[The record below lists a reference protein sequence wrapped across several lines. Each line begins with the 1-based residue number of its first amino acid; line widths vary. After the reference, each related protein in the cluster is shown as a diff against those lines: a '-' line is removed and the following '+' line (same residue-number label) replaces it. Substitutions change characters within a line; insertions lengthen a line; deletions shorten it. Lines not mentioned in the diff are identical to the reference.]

1 MYLTIGVALSIFML
15 LSNNVHAQ
23 ETQKQEPVNSS
34 FAEIADSAALAND
47 SLEVKAATDSSIQK
61 IDSIDL
67 KFSESEIKVPITYS
81 AEDSIVYDLDTRKMY
96 LYNKADLKYEAMELE
111 ADSVEFD
118 WNTFTLAAGGRMN
131 DSTGEVSGKPIFKE
145 SDKEY
150 RAGRMAYNFKT
161 KRGKIFDVIT
171 QEGEAYIH
179 SDAVKRNEFDE
190 WYSLRAK
197 YTTCNLD
204 HPHYYFRAKKVKVVP
219 NKVLVTGPANL
230 VVGDAPT
237 PLFIPF
243 GIFPAKQGKRSGI
256 IVPKPGQDVAYG
268 FFLREGGYFWA
279 VNDYFNLKFTGDVFT
294 NGTFGLSVGS
304 QYKVN
309 YIANGTFAFTY
320 YRTQP
325 EDADIPGARA
335 GNSFAFNWSHTQ
347 DPKSIPNSNFSIN
360 INAQSSN
367 FFQASRVTDSRV
379 LQTQFTSAVAFS
391 RVFPGKPVSLSLN
404 FNHDQNLLTKRLNIT
419 LPVFRLNVSR
429 ITPFKSKVSTG
440 APKWFENIGF
450 TYAFEAKSFVSTFDS
465 LFFRRETITKDL
477 KYGINQNFA
486 VDAPITFLKY
496 FNFNPSFNYQERW
509 YFQQENRR
517 WNGDTVY
524 VLNPITG
531 NVDTFNGRVERDT
544 AFGFYGVRDFGVS
557 GSLSTKLTGIF
568 NFKGKYIKA
577 IRHIFTPLVAFNYR
591 PDFGSSLW
599 RYYRDVQVTNA
610 EGVALARY
618 SPHEIN
624 QSVYGVPGQ
633 GQVGVLTFA
642 LNNNFDVKAF
652 SKRDTAT
659 NVQYLGILER
669 FNISGGYNFLADSL
683 RLQPFLFEG
692 NSRILNNLTL
702 NFRFVLDPYA
712 TDSQNRK
719 INRFHFAETGRLLR
733 FSTANFALNATFQGK
748 TKNGAAAPPPPPRG
762 MSDYVSFN
770 PDDYYDFN
778 IPWTVNVAYNFDIT
792 RGTFDNPDTIVTT
805 QALRLNGDFNLTP
818 NWKFAVNTGFDFV
831 QMLPS
836 LTNLTVIRNL
846 HCWELSF
853 NWTAFPVQFQQFL
866 IELKV
871 KSSVLQDLKLTRR
884 RTFLQGGF

>member
-1 MYLTIGVALSIFML
+1 MYLTIGVAMSIL
-15 LSNNVHAQ
+15 LFS
-23 ETQKQEPVNSS
+23 TDVNGQNKERNGGIK
-34 FAEIADSAALAND
+34 AGIMGAVDTTKKVID
-47 SLEVKAATDSSIQK
+47 SLNVTTDSLGQK
-61 IDSIDL
+61 VDTVSAQ
-67 KFSESEIKVPITYS
+67 FAESEIKTPIIYS
-81 AEDSIVYDLDTRKMY
+81 ADDSIVYDLDTRKMY
-96 LYNKADLKYEAMELE
+96 LYNKADLKYEAMQMN

-118 WNTFTLAAGGRMN
+118 WTTFTLAAGGMAN
-131 DSTGEVSGKPIFKE
+131 DSSGEIEGKPVFTE
-145 SDKEY
+145 SGKEY

-161 KRGKIFDVIT
+161 KRGKIFDVVT
-171 QEGEAYIH
+171 QEGEAFIH
-179 SDAVKRNEFDE
+179 SEAVKRNEYDE

-204 HPHYYFRAKKVKVVP
+204 HPHYYFQSKKVKVVP

-230 VVGDAPT
+230 VIGGAPT

-243 GIFPAKQGKRSGI
+243 GIFPAKQGKRSGLI
-256 IVPKPGQDVAYG
+256 IPKPGNDAAYG

-294 NGTFGLSVGS
+294 NGTFGVSVGS

-309 YIANGTFAFTY
+309 YKVNGSFAVTY

-325 EDADIPGARA
+325 QDADLPGAKA
-335 GNSFAFNWSHTQ
+335 NNSFAFNWSHTQ

-367 FFQASRVTDSRV
+367 FYSASRVTDSRL
-379 LQTQFTSAVAFS
+379 LQTQFTSAVAYS
-391 RVFPGKPVSLSLN
+391 RVFPGKPLSISLN

-440 APKWFENIGF
+440 APKWYENIGF
-450 TYAFEAKSFVSTFDS
+450 TYGFEAKSFVSTYDS
-465 LFFRRETITKDL
+465 LFLRKQTITKDL
-477 KYGINQNFA
+477 KYGINQTFA

-509 YFQQENRR
+509 YFQKENRR
-517 WNGDTVY
+517 WNSDTVY
-524 VLNPITG
+524 VFNPST
-531 NVDTFNGRVERDT
+531 NKVDTLNGSFARDT
-544 AFGFYGVRDFGVS
+544 SYGFYGVRDFGVS
-557 GSLSTKLTGIF
+557 GSLSTKITGVF
-568 NFKGKYIKA
+568 NFKGKYVKA
-577 IRHIFTPLVAFNYR
+577 IRHIFTPIVSFNYR
-591 PDFGSSLW
+591 PDFGTDRWNYYKTVQSSN
-599 RYYRDVQVTNA
+599 Q
-610 EGVALARY
+610 EGVTTRFSRY
-618 SPHEIN
+618 SPYEMV
-624 QSVYGVPGQ
+624 QSVYGIPGQ
-633 GQVGVLTFA
+633 GQVGTLSFA

-652 SKRDTAT
+652 SKKDTAT
-659 NVQYLGILER
+659 NTQYLGVLER
-669 FNISGGYNFLADSL
+669 FNISSGYNFLADSL
-683 RLQPFLFEG
+683 RLQPFIFEG

-702 NFRFVLDPYA
+702 NFRFALDPYA

-719 INRFHFAETGRLLR
+719 INTFYYTKTGQLLR
-733 FSTANFALNATFQGK
+733 FASANFALNATFQGK
-748 TKNGAAAPPPPPRG
+748 TKSGGIATPPPPRM
-762 MSDYVSFN
+762 MSDYVSLN

-778 IPWTVNVAYNFDIT
+778 IPWTLNLAYNFDIS

-805 QALRLNGDFNLTP
+805 QSLRVQGDFNLTP
-818 NWKFAVNTGFDFV
+818 NWKFALNTGFDFV
-831 QMLPS
+831 QKLPS

-853 NWTAFPVQFQQFL
+853 NWTAFPVQYQQFL